1 MHQVPILRKTLGTLR
16 YKSLLL
22 QATDPYSESKMST
35 LKTNRPGT
43 SNLLVQAV
51 ARSSG
56 IAGGGRSI
64 SHTAQ
69 PADKEGRR
77 RVEQMELERWLRLL
91 RKPQCSGEAVSMAR
105 RCMVATHRYDERV
118 V

>member
-1 MHQVPILRKTLGTLR
+1 MLQLGHPQSPEGVDDAHVDLDALPPLGKRRVEQTPIAAAGVAA
-16 YKSLLL
+16 SL
-22 QATDPYSESKMST
+22 TT
-35 LKTNRPGT
+35 
-43 SNLLVQAV
+43 QAV

-91 RKPQCSGEAVSMAR
+91 RKPQCSGEAVAIA
-105 RCMVATHRYDERV
+105 RCMVQRTDMMSA
-118 V
+118 